1 MKISIESKVNGGF
14 LMQYLKDEVRN
25 SIAVAALKEF
35 KELGYEG
42 ASIRNIA
49 KRANT
54 SVGNIYKYFKSKE
67 DLYENLIGSVYYKL
81 MDYINQ
87 FHKVEINDKAEEIFY
102 GLMEKIMEIFND
114 NSTEIAILLNKS
126 NGSKYENCKSTFVD
140 FITRIVAETV
150 NYEMSLQGR
159 RLKDN
164 FIIYLI
170 SNSLVE
176 SISIILEEREDG
188 AEVRRL
194 ILNIIDIFYMNLK
207 DKLDSEQI

>member
-1 MKISIESKVNGGF
+1 
-14 LMQYLKDEVRN
+14 MQYLKDEVRN
-25 SIAVAALKEF
+25 SIVEEALKEF
-35 KELGYEG
+35 KELGYKG
-42 ASIRNIA
+42 ASIRSIA
-49 KRANT
+49 KKANT

-67 DLYENLIGSVYYKL
+67 DLYENLIGSVYYRI

-87 FHKVEINDKAEEIFY
+87 FHKVEINHKAEEIFY

-114 NSTEIAILLNKS
+114 NSTEIAILFNKS

-140 FITRIVAETV
+140 FVTRIVT
-150 NYEMSLQGR
+150 EMMKYQLFSQGK

-164 FIIYLI
+164 FIIYLV
-170 SNSLVE
+170 SHSLIE

-194 ILNIIDIFYMNLK
+194 ILNIIDIFYMDLK